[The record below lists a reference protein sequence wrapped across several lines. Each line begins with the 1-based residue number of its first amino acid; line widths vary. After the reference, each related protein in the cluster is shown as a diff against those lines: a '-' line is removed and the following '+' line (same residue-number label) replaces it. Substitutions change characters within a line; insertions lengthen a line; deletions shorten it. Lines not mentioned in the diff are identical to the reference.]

1 MERYLYVLDERLSVI
16 KMMISHREIN
26 PFNVIPIKIKIKLFD
41 NLIPTFTLNT
51 KNKNSKEHFSE
62 QKQVE
67 KYIT

>member
-41 NLIPTFTLNT
+41 NLILTFTLNI
-51 KNKNSKEHFSE
+51 KN
-62 QKQVE
+62 QK
-67 KYIT
+67 